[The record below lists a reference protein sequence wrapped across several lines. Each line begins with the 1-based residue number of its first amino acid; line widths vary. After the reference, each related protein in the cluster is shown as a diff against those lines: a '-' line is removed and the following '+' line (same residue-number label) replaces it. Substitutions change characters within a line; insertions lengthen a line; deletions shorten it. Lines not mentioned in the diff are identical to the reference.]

1 MNDNEAKAAPTLHVI
16 LMPDGSAQVRME
28 NMNLL
33 QMMGVSM
40 LLMDK
45 VYEHLKKTNFPDMA
59 ELVASVVQAQAALY
73 QLADANS
80 KGN

>member
-1 MNDNEAKAAPTLHVI
+1 MNDNKAKAPTLHVI
-16 LMPDGSAQVRME
+16 LMPDNSAQVRME

-45 VYEHLKKTNFPDMA
+45 VHAHLEKIGASEMA
-59 ELVASVVQAQAALY
+59 VIVAAVLESQAALY
-73 QLADANS
+73 QLAENNS